1 MADASLLLADSPSVA
16 DLATYLRRASR
27 ADPGGAA
34 RLSVH
39 RDVLAVYV
47 CPVVGG
53 GGPTVLGL
61 RTFGLADPQTAA
73 DMSTG
78 DLDMVV
84 PLAAMADRLARPEN
98 GTHVPLPPTTVT
110 GLPWTGIAPPRSGWH
125 PGGHLPGTELVLAAD
140 GGIAEIASGSPDVA
154 GAPAVAALRARVW
167 GRTLPG
173 PGRVPAGAAFVAH
186 ALGFVSREEDAA
198 LFTAGPWTR
207 LSTSRGHVLA
217 RSPLL
222 PGG

>member
-1 MADASLLLADSPSVA
+1 MGEPTLHLADTQSVA
-16 DLATYLRRASR
+16 DLGTYLQRASR

-39 RDVLAVYV
+39 GGVLAVYV

-61 RTFGLADPQTAA
+61 RTFALSGGQETAV
-73 DMSTG
+73 TP
-78 DLDMVV
+78 DLDVVV
-84 PLAAMADRLARPEN
+84 PLAALADRTARPEN
-98 GTHVPLPPTTVT
+98 GTSVPVPPMTAT
-110 GLPWTGIAPPRSGWH
+110 GLPWTGIAPPRSGWQ
-125 PGGHLPGTELVLAAD
+125 PRGHLSGAELVATAD
-140 GGIAEIASGSPDVA
+140 SGIAEIASGSPDVA

-167 GRTLPG
+167 GRTLAGSHP
-173 PGRVPAGAAFVAH
+173 VPAGSAFVAH
-186 ALGFVSREEDAA
+186 ALGFVAADDDAA

-207 LSTSRGHVLA
+207 LSTAHGHVLA

-222 PGG
+222 GRSGP